1 MGKIIIKNNSDL
13 SDLYVMHL
21 VGSIIKT
28 GRISNDGKA
37 YCYLTSFKT
46 HEGDYYITAD
56 LRKCSDV
63 FACYK
68 SLES

>member
-13 SDLYVMHL
+13 SDLNVMDL
-21 VGSIIKT
+21 VGRIIKM
-28 GRISNDGKA
+28 GRISDDEKA
-37 YCYLTSFKT
+37 YCYLTTFKT
-46 HEGDYYITAD
+46 NQGDYYITAD

-63 FACYK
+63 FVCYK